1 MKPPRIVSWNILF
14 IVLGLI
20 VVLNVILAIT
30 VALRIDRVVLVPGTT
45 DVYLS
50 LPYTFG
56 DYLLFASLAVTFVAF
71 LITILVM
78 LFKSFTDL
86 LYAFVVS
93 LTTAFAKALNIG
105 HLMRKQIPK
114 RDTGDIRGDSHS
126 GEASG

>member
-1 MKPPRIVSWNILF
+1 MKRPKIVSWNVLF
-14 IVLGLI
+14 IVLGLT

-45 DVYLS
+45 DVYRS

-56 DYLLFASLAVTFVAF
+56 DYLLFASLAVTFAAF

-93 LTTAFAKALNIG
+93 FTTAFAKALNIG
-105 HLMRKQIPK
+105 NLMRKRIPK
-114 RDTGDIRGDSHS
+114 RDTGDVRSDSNS
-126 GEASG
+126 GEASA

>member
-14 IVLGLI
+14 VVLGLI

-56 DYLLFASLAVTFVAF
+56 DYLLFASLVVTFVAF

-78 LFKSFTDL
+78 LFKSVTAL

-105 HLMRKQIPK
+105 NLMRKRIPK
-114 RDTGDIRGDSHS
+114 RDTGDVRGDSHS
-126 GEASG
+126 GEASV

>member
-1 MKPPRIVSWNILF
+1 MKRPRIVSWNILF

-45 DVYLS
+45 DVYRP

-105 HLMRKQIPK
+105 SLMRKRISK
-114 RDTGDIRGDSHS
+114 RDTGDVCSDSHS
-126 GEASG
+126 GEASV